1 MPLKLLWTEAS
12 DARLRRLRA
21 EGETWDA
28 IAAALGVSRWTVIE
42 RGRRVGARKP
52 PPEHRPTIDLA
63 REPFP
68 AGHPVSWGALNEGTV
83 LEGAPY
89 PWQVFL

>member
-1 MPLKLLWTEAS
+1 LLWTEAS

-21 EGETWDA
+21 EGEAGDA

-42 RGRRVGARKP
+42 RGRRSGARKP

-63 REPFP
+63 REALP
-68 AGHPVSWGALNEGTV
+68 AGHPVSWGALTEGTV
-83 LEGAPY
+83 LQGAPY
-89 PWQVFL
+89 PWPVFL